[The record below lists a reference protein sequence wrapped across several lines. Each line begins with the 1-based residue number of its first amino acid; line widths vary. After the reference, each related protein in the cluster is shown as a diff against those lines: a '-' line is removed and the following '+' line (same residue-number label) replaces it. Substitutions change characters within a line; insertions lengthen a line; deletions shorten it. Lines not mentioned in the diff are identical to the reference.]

1 MSMYETQE
9 RYMPR
14 AGVDA
19 AAFDEGL
26 RSYMLRI
33 YNYMASAVALSGIVA
48 FLVAGSPTMSQ
59 LLFGTPLKWV
69 VMLAPLGFV
78 MLMSFRF
85 EKMSKSALMA
95 MFWVFAALMG
105 ASMAAILLVFTGASV
120 ARAFFIAAAM
130 FAGVSIYGYTTK
142 ADLTKFSTFLMM
154 GLIGL
159 IVASLVNI
167 FLASSMLQFVISA
180 AAVLVF
186 CGLTAWD
193 TQRLKDTYAESAG
206 TEMEGKL
213 AVMGALSLYLNFV
226 NLFQALMHLVGQ
238 KEE

>member
-1 MSMYETQE
+1 MYETQE

>member
-1 MSMYETQE
+1 MYETEKQ
-9 RYMPR
+9 YMPR
-14 AGVDA
+14 VGVDA

-26 RSYMLRI
+26 RSYMLGI

-48 FLVAGSPTMSQ
+48 FLVAGSPAISQ

-69 VMLAPLGFV
+69 VMLAPIGFV

-85 EKMSKSALMA
+85 EKMSKAALLGT
-95 MFWVFAALMG
+95 FWVFAALMG
-105 ASMAAILLVFTGASV
+105 ASLAAILLVFTGASV
-120 ARAFFIAAAM
+120 ARAFFIAAGM

-159 IVASLVNI
+159 VIAGLVNI
-167 FLASSMLQFVISA
+167 FVQSTMLQFVISA
-180 AAVLVF
+180 ASVLVF

-193 TQRLKDTYAESAG
+193 TQRLKDTYVEAAG
-206 TEMEGKL
+206 TELEGKL

-226 NLFQALMHLVGQ
+226 NLFQALVSLIGQ

>member
-1 MSMYETQE
+1 MYETEKQ
-9 RYMPR
+9 YLPR

-19 AAFDEGL
+19 AALDEGL
-26 RSYMLRI
+26 RSYMLGI

-69 VMLAPLGFV
+69 VMLAPIGFV

-85 EKMSKSALMA
+85 EKMSKGALLA

-120 ARAFFIAAAM
+120 ARAFFIAAGM
-130 FAGVSIYGYTTK
+130 FAGMSIYGYTTK

-154 GLIGL
+154 GLIG
-159 IVASLVNI
+159 IVIAGLVNI
-167 FLASSMLQFVISA
+167 FVQSSMMQFIISA
-180 AAVLVF
+180 ASVLVF

-193 TQRLKDTYAESAG
+193 TQRLKDTYYEAAG
-206 TEMEGKL
+206 TELEGKL
-213 AVMGALSLYLNFV
+213 SVMGALSLYLNFI
-226 NLFQALMHLVGQ
+226 NLFQALVSLLGQ
-238 KEE
+238 KDE

>member
-1 MSMYETQE
+1 MYETE
-9 RYMPR
+9 RQYMPR

-26 RSYMLRI
+26 RSYMLGI

-48 FLVAGSPTMSQ
+48 FLVAGSPAVSQ
-59 LLFGTPLKWV
+59 LIFGTPLKWV

-85 EKMSKSALMA
+85 EKMSKPALLA

-105 ASMAAILLVFTGASV
+105 ASLAAILLVFTGASV
-120 ARAFFIAAAM
+120 ARAFFIAAGM

-142 ADLTKFSTFLMM
+142 ADLSKFSTFLIM
-154 GLIGL
+154 GLIGVV
-159 IVASLVNI
+159 IAGLVNI
-167 FLASSMLQFVISA
+167 FVQSSMMQFVISVA
-180 AAVLVF
+180 SVLVF

-193 TQRLKDTYAESAG
+193 TQRLKDTYAETAG
-206 TEMEGKL
+206 TELEGKL

-226 NLFQALMHLVGQ
+226 NLFQALVSLFGQ
-238 KEE
+238 KDE

>member
-1 MSMYETQE
+1 MYETE
-9 RYMPR
+9 RQYMPR

-26 RSYMLRI
+26 RSYMLGI

-48 FLVAGSPTMSQ
+48 FLVAGSPAVSQ

-69 VMLAPLGFV
+69 VMLAPLGFI

-85 EKMSKSALMA
+85 EKMSKPALLA
-95 MFWVFAALMG
+95 MFWIFAALMG

-120 ARAFFIAAAM
+120 ARAFFIAAGM

-142 ADLTKFSTFLMM
+142 ADLTKFSTFLIV

-159 IVASLVNI
+159 VVASLVNI
-167 FLASSMLQFVISA
+167 VVQSSMMQFVISA
-180 AAVLVF
+180 VSVLVF

-226 NLFQALMHLVGQ
+226 NLFQALVHLVGN

>member
-1 MSMYETQE
+1 
-9 RYMPR
+9 MPR

-26 RSYMLRI
+26 RSYMLGI

-48 FLVAGSPTMSQ
+48 FLVAGSPAVSQ

-69 VMLAPLGFV
+69 VMLAPLGFI

-85 EKMSKSALMA
+85 EKMSKPALLA
-95 MFWVFAALMG
+95 MFWIFAALMG

-120 ARAFFIAAAM
+120 ARAFFIAAGM

-142 ADLTKFSTFLMM
+142 ADLTKFSTFLIM

-159 IVASLVNI
+159 VVASLVNI
-167 FLASSMLQFVISA
+167 FVQSSMMQFVISA
-180 AAVLVF
+180 VSVLVF

-193 TQRLKDTYAESAG
+193 TQRLKQDYDYLAG
-206 TEMEGKL
+206 DRELLQKSSL
-213 AVMGALSLYLNFV
+213 MGALSLYMNFI
-226 NLFQALMHLVGQ
+226 NMFQFIMAETGPQ
-238 KEE
+238 D